1 MNLQEEILRIKSMII
16 VTEELGLDLDKKQK
30 IFELVNVFNDGNFE
44 SEIKPYFNDIMTFF
58 KFINKYGLLD
68 ELDIDNIP
76 YNDISNEVF
85 DYLDDNGIISNFD
98 YDSIPEAFKNN
109 YLIHGLEHNY
119 EDTIKYI
126 TSKLLTDVQIRPDG
140 LYLYLGNDRDD
151 LGSFFCR
158 SSRGDVSAKDV
169 AKQVFAE
176 DGLGTDWHFDVDTKP
191 SQVIDDLD
199 EKNTI
204 HLKDVIFKEIGN
216 VELSLEDYDSDF
228 FSSLSEEQGTEGYF
242 KIGPEDL
249 NELIK
254 DSYAIDELCENDL
267 SELGQE
273 LKSVYWNAYNT
284 AYEDEIYELVYNGL
298 DEYFEGKIDEEPKET
313 TKSDGKKVITYLNYI
328 KIRDF
333 VGNISLFLENN
344 KGGTYTD
351 SYLEYFGRYTTLMN
365 QLIYDQDYEC
375 IDFRTP
381 DYPDWSKIQKYINDM
396 FREYI

>member
-16 VTEELGLDLDKKQK
+16 VTEEIGLDSDKKQK

-58 KFINKYGLLD
+58 KFINKYGLLY
-68 ELDIDNIP
+68 ELDINNIP

-85 DYLDDNGIISNFD
+85 DYLEDNGILSNFD

-126 TSKLLTDVQIRPDG
+126 TSELLTDVQIRPDG
-140 LYLYLGNDRDD
+140 FYLYLGNDRDE
-151 LGSFFCR
+151 LASFFCG
-158 SSRGDVSAKDV
+158 SSRRDVSAEDV
-169 AKQVFAE
+169 AKQVFSE
-176 DGLGTDWHFDVDTKP
+176 DGLGNDWYFDVDTKP
-191 SQVIDDLD
+191 SDVIDDLD
-199 EKNTI
+199 EQNTI

-228 FSSLSEEQGTEGYF
+228 FESLSQEQGTEGYF

-254 DSYAIDELCENDL
+254 DSDAINELCKKDL

-273 LKSVYWNAYNT
+273 LQNIYWNAYNS
-284 AYEDEIYELVYNGL
+284 AYENEIYELVYNGL
-298 DEYFEGKIDEEPKET
+298 DEYFEGKIDEAPKET
-313 TKSDGKKVITYLNYI
+313 TKSDGKKVTTYLNYI

-344 KGGTYTD
+344 KGQSYSD
-351 SYLEYFGRYTTLMN
+351 SFLEYFGSYSSLMK

-381 DYPDWSKIQKYINDM
+381 DYPDWSTTQKYINEM
-396 FREYI
+396 FRDYI

>member
-16 VTEELGLDLDKKQK
+16 VTEEIGLDSDKKQK

-58 KFINKYGLLD
+58 KFINKYGLLY
-68 ELDIDNIP
+68 ELDINNIP

-85 DYLDDNGIISNFD
+85 DYLEDNGILSNFD

-126 TSKLLTDVQIRPDG
+126 TSDLLTDVQIRPDG
-140 LYLYLGNDRDD
+140 FYLYLGNDRDE
-151 LGSFFCR
+151 LASFFCG
-158 SSRGDVSAKDV
+158 SSRRDVSAEDV
-169 AKQVFAE
+169 AKQVFSE
-176 DGLGTDWHFDVDTKP
+176 DGLGNDWYFDVDTKP
-191 SQVIDDLD
+191 SDVIDDLD
-199 EKNTI
+199 EQNTI

-228 FSSLSEEQGTEGYF
+228 FESLSQEQGTEGYF

-254 DSYAIDELCENDL
+254 DSDAINELCKKDL

-273 LKSVYWNAYNT
+273 LQNIYWNAYNS
-284 AYEDEIYELVYNGL
+284 AYENEVYELVYDGL
-298 DEYFEGKIDEEPKET
+298 DEYFEGKIDEVPKEIA
-313 TKSDGKKVITYLNYI
+313 KSDGKKVTKYLNYI

-344 KGGTYTD
+344 KGQSYSD
-351 SYLEYFGRYTTLMN
+351 SFLEYFGSYSSLMK

-381 DYPDWSKIQKYINDM
+381 DYPDWSTTQKYINEM
-396 FREYI
+396 FNDYI

>member
-16 VTEELGLDLDKKQK
+16 VTEEIGLDSDKKQK

-58 KFINKYGLLD
+58 KFINKYGLLY
-68 ELDIDNIP
+68 ELDINNIP

-85 DYLDDNGIISNFD
+85 DYLEDNGILSNFD

-126 TSKLLTDVQIRPDG
+126 TSELLTDVQIRPDG
-140 LYLYLGNDRDD
+140 FYLYLGNDRDE
-151 LGSFFCR
+151 LASFFCG
-158 SSRGDVSAKDV
+158 SSRRDSSPEDV
-169 AKQVFAE
+169 AKLVFSDE
-176 DGLGTDWHFDVDTKP
+176 GLGNDWYFDNDTKP
-191 SQVIDDLD
+191 SDVIDDLD

-204 HLKDVIFKEIGN
+204 HLKDAIFKEIGN
-216 VELSLEDYDSDF
+216 VELSLEDYSSDF
-228 FSSLSEEQGTEGYF
+228 FESLSEEQGTEGYF
-242 KIGPEDL
+242 KIQAEDL

-254 DSYAIDELCENDL
+254 DSDAINELCKNDL

-273 LKSVYWNAYNT
+273 LKNIYWNAYNS
-284 AYEDEIYELVYNGL
+284 AYENEIYELVYDGL
-298 DEYFEGKIDEEPKET
+298 DEYFEGKIDEVPKEI
-313 TKSDGKKVITYLNYI
+313 TKSDGKKVTKYLNYI

-333 VGNISLFLENN
+333 VGNISLFLKNN
-344 KGGTYTD
+344 EGQTYSD
-351 SYLEYFGRYTTLMN
+351 SFLEYFGSYSSLMK
-365 QLIYDQDYEC
+365 QLIYDQDYDC

-381 DYPDWSKIQKYINDM
+381 DYPDWGITQKYINEM
-396 FREYI
+396 FRDYI

>member
-16 VTEELGLDLDKKQK
+16 VTEEIGLDSDKKQK

-58 KFINKYGLLD
+58 KFINKYGLLY
-68 ELDIDNIP
+68 ELDINNIP

-85 DYLDDNGIISNFD
+85 DYLEDNGILSNFD

-126 TSKLLTDVQIRPDG
+126 TSDLLTDVQIRPDG
-140 LYLYLGNDRDD
+140 FYLYLGNDRDE
-151 LGSFFCR
+151 LASFFCG
-158 SSRGDVSAKDV
+158 SSRRDVSAEDV
-169 AKQVFAE
+169 AKQVFSE
-176 DGLGTDWHFDVDTKP
+176 DGLGNDWYFDVDTKP
-191 SQVIDDLD
+191 SDVIDDLD
-199 EKNTI
+199 EQNTI

-228 FSSLSEEQGTEGYF
+228 FESLSQEQGTEGYF

-254 DSYAIDELCENDL
+254 DSDAINELCKKDL

-273 LKSVYWNAYNT
+273 LQNIYWNAYNS
-284 AYEDEIYELVYNGL
+284 AYENEVYELVYDGL
-298 DEYFEGKIDEEPKET
+298 DEYFEGKIDEVPKEI
-313 TKSDGKKVITYLNYI
+313 TKSDGKKVTKYLNYI

-344 KGGTYTD
+344 KGQSYSD
-351 SYLEYFGRYTTLMN
+351 SFLEYFGSYSSLMK

-381 DYPDWSKIQKYINDM
+381 DYPDWSTTQKYINEIFND
-396 FREYI
+396 YI

>member
-16 VTEELGLDLDKKQK
+16 VTEEIGLDSDKKQK

-58 KFINKYGLLD
+58 KFINKYGLLY
-68 ELDIDNIP
+68 ELDINNIP

-85 DYLDDNGIISNFD
+85 DYLEDNGILSNFD

-126 TSKLLTDVQIRPDG
+126 TSELLTDVQIRPDG
-140 LYLYLGNDRDD
+140 FYLYLGNDRDE
-151 LGSFFCR
+151 LASFFCG
-158 SSRGDVSAKDV
+158 SSRRDVSAEDV
-169 AKQVFAE
+169 AKQVFSE
-176 DGLGTDWHFDVDTKP
+176 DGLGNDWYFDVDTKP
-191 SQVIDDLD
+191 SDVIDDLD
-199 EKNTI
+199 EQNTI

-228 FSSLSEEQGTEGYF
+228 FESLSQEQGTEGYF

-254 DSYAIDELCENDL
+254 DSDAINELCKKDL

-273 LKSVYWNAYNT
+273 LQNIYWNAYNS
-284 AYEDEIYELVYNGL
+284 AYENEVYELVYDGL
-298 DEYFEGKIDEEPKET
+298 DEYFEGKIDEVPKEI
-313 TKSDGKKVITYLNYI
+313 TKSDGKKVTKYLNYI

-344 KGGTYTD
+344 KGQSYSD
-351 SYLEYFGRYTTLMN
+351 SFLEYFGSYSSLMK

-381 DYPDWSKIQKYINDM
+381 DYPDWSTIQKYTNEMFND
-396 FREYI
+396 YI

>member
-16 VTEELGLDLDKKQK
+16 VTEEIGLDSDKKQK

-58 KFINKYGLLD
+58 KFINKYGLLY
-68 ELDIDNIP
+68 ELDINNIP

-85 DYLDDNGIISNFD
+85 DYLEDNGILSNFD

-126 TSKLLTDVQIRPDG
+126 TSDLLTDVQIRPDG
-140 LYLYLGNDRDD
+140 FYLYLGNDRDE
-151 LGSFFCR
+151 LASFFCG
-158 SSRGDVSAKDV
+158 SSRRDVSAEDV
-169 AKQVFAE
+169 AKQVFSE
-176 DGLGTDWHFDVDTKP
+176 DGLGNDWYFDVDTKP
-191 SQVIDDLD
+191 SDVIDDLD
-199 EKNTI
+199 EQNTI

-228 FSSLSEEQGTEGYF
+228 FESLSQEQGTEGYF

-254 DSYAIDELCENDL
+254 DSDAINELCKKDL

-273 LKSVYWNAYNT
+273 LQNIYWNAYNT
-284 AYEDEIYELVYNGL
+284 AYEDEIYELVYDGL
-298 DEYFEGKIDEEPKET
+298 DEYFEGKIDEVPKEI
-313 TKSDGKKVITYLNYI
+313 TKSDGKKVTKYLNYI

-344 KGGTYTD
+344 KGQSYSD
-351 SYLEYFGRYTTLMN
+351 SFLEYFGSYSSLMK

-381 DYPDWSKIQKYINDM
+381 DYPDWSTTQKYINEM
-396 FREYI
+396 FRDYI

>member
-16 VTEELGLDLDKKQK
+16 VTEEIGLDSDKKQK

-58 KFINKYGLLD
+58 KFINKYGLLY
-68 ELDIDNIP
+68 ELDINNIP

-85 DYLDDNGIISNFD
+85 DYLEDNGILSNFD

-126 TSKLLTDVQIRPDG
+126 TSELLTDVQIRPDG
-140 LYLYLGNDRDD
+140 FYLYLGNDRDE
-151 LGSFFCR
+151 LASFFCG
-158 SSRGDVSAKDV
+158 SSRRDVSAEDV
-169 AKQVFAE
+169 AKQVFSE
-176 DGLGTDWHFDVDTKP
+176 DGLGNDWYFDVDTKP
-191 SQVIDDLD
+191 SDVIDDLD
-199 EKNTI
+199 EQNTI

-228 FSSLSEEQGTEGYF
+228 FESLSQEQGTEGYF

-254 DSYAIDELCENDL
+254 DSDAINELCKKDL

-273 LKSVYWNAYNT
+273 LQSVYWNAYNS
-284 AYEDEIYELVYNGL
+284 AYENEVYELVYDGL
-298 DEYFEGKIDEEPKET
+298 DEYFEGKIDEVPKEI
-313 TKSDGKKVITYLNYI
+313 TKSDGKKVTKYLNYI

-344 KGGTYTD
+344 KGQSYSD
-351 SYLEYFGRYTTLMN
+351 SFLEYFGSYSSLMK

-381 DYPDWSKIQKYINDM
+381 DYPDWSTTQKYINEM
-396 FREYI
+396 FRDYI

>member
-16 VTEELGLDLDKKQK
+16 VTEEIGLDSDKKQK

-58 KFINKYGLLD
+58 KFINKYGLLY
-68 ELDIDNIP
+68 ELDINNIP

-85 DYLDDNGIISNFD
+85 DYLEDNGILSNFD

-126 TSKLLTDVQIRPDG
+126 TSDLLTDVQIRPDG
-140 LYLYLGNDRDD
+140 FYLYLGNDRDE
-151 LGSFFCR
+151 LASFFCG
-158 SSRGDVSAKDV
+158 SSRRDVSAEDV
-169 AKQVFAE
+169 AKQVFGE
-176 DGLGTDWHFDVDTKP
+176 DGLGNDWHFDVDTKP
-191 SQVIDDLD
+191 SDVIDDLD
-199 EKNTI
+199 EQNTI

-228 FSSLSEEQGTEGYF
+228 FESLSEEQGTEGYF

-254 DSYAIDELCENDL
+254 DSDAINELCKKDL

-273 LKSVYWNAYNT
+273 LQNIYWNAYNS
-284 AYEDEIYELVYNGL
+284 AYENEVYELVYDGL
-298 DEYFEGKIDEEPKET
+298 DEYFEGKIDEVPKEI
-313 TKSDGKKVITYLNYI
+313 TKSDGKKVTKYLNYI

-344 KGGTYTD
+344 KGQSYSD
-351 SYLEYFGRYTTLMN
+351 SFLEYFGSYSSLMK

-381 DYPDWSKIQKYINDM
+381 DYPDWSTTQKYINEM
-396 FREYI
+396 FRDYI

>member
-16 VTEELGLDLDKKQK
+16 VAEEIGLDSDKKQK
-30 IFELVNVFNDGNFE
+30 MIELVDVFNEGKFE
-44 SEIKPYFNDIMTFF
+44 TEIKPYFNDIMTFL
-58 KFINKYGLLD
+58 KVINNYGLLY

-76 YNDISNEVF
+76 SNDISNEVF
-85 DYLDDNGIISNFD
+85 DYLDNNGIISNFD

-126 TSKLLTDVQIRPDG
+126 ISDLLQDVKIRPDG
-140 LYLYLGNDRDD
+140 FYLYLGNDRDE
-151 LGSFFCR
+151 LASFFCD
-158 SSRGDVSAKDV
+158 SYRGDVSPEDV
-169 AKQVFAE
+169 AKQVFSE
-176 DGLGTDWHFDVDTKP
+176 EGLGDNWHFDVDTTP
-191 SQVIDDLD
+191 SEVIDDLN
-199 EKNTI
+199 ENNTI

-228 FSSLSEEQGTEGYF
+228 FESLSQEQGTEGYF
-242 KIGPEDL
+242 KIEPEDL

-254 DSYAIDELCENDL
+254 DSDAINELCKKDL

-273 LKSVYWNAYNT
+273 LQSVYWNAYNT
-284 AYEDEIYELVYNGL
+284 AYEDEIYKLVYDGL
-298 DEYFEGKIDEEPKET
+298 DDYFEGKIDEVPKEII
-313 TKSDGKKVITYLNYI
+313 KSDGKKVTKYLNYI

-333 VGNISLFLENN
+333 VGNITLFLKNN
-344 KGGTYTD
+344 KGQTYSD
-351 SYLEYFGRYTTLMN
+351 SYLEYFGGYTTLMK

-381 DYPDWSKIQKYINDM
+381 DYPDWSTIQKYTNEMFND
-396 FREYI
+396 YI

>member
-16 VTEELGLDLDKKQK
+16 VTEEIGLDSDKKQK

-58 KFINKYGLLD
+58 KFINKYGLLY
-68 ELDIDNIP
+68 ELDINNIP

-85 DYLDDNGIISNFD
+85 DYLDDNGVLSNFD

-126 TSKLLTDVQIRPDG
+126 TSDLLTDVQIRPDG
-140 LYLYLGNDRDD
+140 FYLYLGNDRDE
-151 LGSFFCR
+151 LASFFCG
-158 SSRGDVSAKDV
+158 SSRRDVSAEDV
-169 AKQVFAE
+169 AKQVFSE
-176 DGLGTDWHFDVDTKP
+176 DGLGNDWYFDVDTKP
-191 SQVIDDLD
+191 SDVIDDLD
-199 EKNTI
+199 EQNTI

-228 FSSLSEEQGTEGYF
+228 FESLSQEQGTEGYF

-254 DSYAIDELCENDL
+254 DSDAINELCKKDL

-273 LKSVYWNAYNT
+273 LQNIYWNAYNS
-284 AYEDEIYELVYNGL
+284 AYENEVYELVYDGL
-298 DEYFEGKIDEEPKET
+298 DEYFEGKIDEVPKEI
-313 TKSDGKKVITYLNYI
+313 TKSDGKKVTKYLNYI

-344 KGGTYTD
+344 KGQSYSD
-351 SYLEYFGRYTTLMN
+351 SFLEYFGSYSSLMK

-381 DYPDWSKIQKYINDM
+381 DYPDWSTTQKYINEM
-396 FREYI
+396 FNDYI

>member
-16 VTEELGLDLDKKQK
+16 VTEEIGLDSDKKQK

-58 KFINKYGLLD
+58 KFINKYGLLY
-68 ELDIDNIP
+68 ELDINNIP

-85 DYLDDNGIISNFD
+85 DYLDDNGVLSNFD

-126 TSKLLTDVQIRPDG
+126 TSDLLTDVQIRPDG
-140 LYLYLGNDRDD
+140 FYLYLGNDRDE
-151 LGSFFCR
+151 LASFFCG
-158 SSRGDVSAKDV
+158 SSRRDVSAEDV
-169 AKQVFAE
+169 AKQVFSE
-176 DGLGTDWHFDVDTKP
+176 DGLGNDWYFDVDTKP
-191 SQVIDDLD
+191 SDVIDDLD
-199 EKNTI
+199 EQNTI

-228 FSSLSEEQGTEGYF
+228 FESLSQEQGTEGYF

-254 DSYAIDELCENDL
+254 DSDAINELCKKDL

-273 LKSVYWNAYNT
+273 LQNIYWNAYNS
-284 AYEDEIYELVYNGL
+284 AYENEVYELVYDGL
-298 DEYFEGKIDEEPKET
+298 DEYFEGKIDEVPKEI
-313 TKSDGKKVITYLNYI
+313 TKSDGKKVTKYLNYI

-344 KGGTYTD
+344 KGQSYSD
-351 SYLEYFGRYTTLMN
+351 SFLEYFGSYSSLMK

-381 DYPDWSKIQKYINDM
+381 DYPDWSTTQKYINEM
-396 FREYI
+396 FRDYI